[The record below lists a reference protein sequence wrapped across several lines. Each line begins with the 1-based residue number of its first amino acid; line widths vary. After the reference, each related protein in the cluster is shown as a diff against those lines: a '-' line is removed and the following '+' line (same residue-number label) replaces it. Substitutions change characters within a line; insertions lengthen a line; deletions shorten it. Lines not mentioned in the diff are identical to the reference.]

1 MFLNFT
7 STEVSPAPLPA
18 IPGQNNG
25 AAKGN
30 DCCIGLRVNMWHLIN
45 IEFNVLM

>member
-7 STEVSPAPLPA
+7 STEVAPVPLPA

-30 DCCIGLRVNMWHLIN
+30 DCCIGLWVHVVNL
-45 IEFNVLM
+45 